1 VLSGEPD
8 HHDHD
13 HDHEHHHDQPVTMPE
28 GR

>member
-13 HDHEHHHDQPVTMPE
+13 HDHEHHHERPVTMPE